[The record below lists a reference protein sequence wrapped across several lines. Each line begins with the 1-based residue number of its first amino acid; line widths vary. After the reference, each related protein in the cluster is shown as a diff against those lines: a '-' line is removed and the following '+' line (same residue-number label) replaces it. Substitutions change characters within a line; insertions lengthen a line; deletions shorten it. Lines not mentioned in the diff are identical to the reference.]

1 MKNSAKYILTCILS
15 LSLFFVT
22 FNSCE
27 TLLIAILN
35 GVVTTLGG
43 DPIAGAD
50 VILNSNL
57 GDSPLTVKTT
67 KTASDGSYKFED
79 VEAGT
84 YDIMISKGSFA
95 YTISNVVVGDEGS
108 VTVETARLVP
118 GKPLGYYVDSDSIRA
133 DNIQGILRSLG
144 YTEQNG
150 QLDSLIQS
158 DFFDPNKLDDYS
170 IIFINSTNNLN
181 NTSVGTAL
189 QSFLNGGGSLYASD
203 KAKNCLSYIP
213 GLVIGDLPVC
223 IGPDS
228 VLSSTITNSGLSNFL
243 GRTTCQINYDSFG
256 WFSID
261 STSAVA
267 LPNYMNSRYSALCNQ
282 IFVLQTRPLT
292 LSENYGMNSG
302 KVIYNT
308 FRNKQQT
315 EDGISILKYL
325 VLEL

>member
-84 YDIMISKGSFA
+84 YEIIVSKGSFA
-95 YTISNVVVGDEGS
+95 YTVRNVVVGDEGS
-108 VTVETARLVP
+108 VTVETARLIP
-118 GKPLGYYVDSDSIRA
+118 GKPLGYYVGSDSIRA
-133 DNIQGILRSLG
+133 DNIQGIVRSLG

-158 DFFDPNKLDDYS
+158 DFSDPNKLDDYS
-170 IIFINSTNNLN
+170 IIFINSTSNLN

-203 KAKNCLSYIP
+203 MAITCLSNIS
-213 GLVIGDLPVC
+213 GLDIGSVQGC
-223 IGPDS
+223 SGPDT
-228 VLSSTITNSGLSNFL
+228 VLSSTITNSGLSNLL
-243 GRTTCQINYDSFG
+243 GKTTCQINYNSYG

-261 STSAVA
+261 SASAVA
-267 LPNYMNSRYSALCNQ
+267 LPNYLKSTYFAFCGNFYVR
-282 IFVLQTRPLT
+282 QTRSLT

-315 EDGISILKYL
+315 VDGISILKYL